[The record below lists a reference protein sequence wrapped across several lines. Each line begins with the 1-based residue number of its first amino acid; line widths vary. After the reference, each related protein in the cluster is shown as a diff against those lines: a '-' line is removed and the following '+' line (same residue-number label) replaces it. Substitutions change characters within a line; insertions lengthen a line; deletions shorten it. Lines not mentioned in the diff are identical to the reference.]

1 MNWTF
6 RNRSSSVISRRSERG
21 ATLIVFTMLTA
32 MVIIPMIGL
41 AIDASILYW
50 TKAKLS
56 AAVDA
61 GALAAGRD
69 LSADPTTT
77 AQNYIYANLP
87 QGWLRTAYSPAPTVT
102 VALDTPTVGTRR
114 VTVAASVTV
123 PLYFMRIFGQQSA
136 LVSAS
141 GVSSRRDTNIILVID
156 RSYSMQ
162 LAGACS
168 TMIASAQSFVNN
180 FANGRDT
187 LSLISFST
195 TPYADFPPT
204 QSFQPGLNT
213 KLGTAVCNG
222 YTNTAAALNLAY
234 TQIRG
239 IPSASSKLNVI
250 VLFTDGVPDS
260 VQGDFQGDGTDTGT
274 NIIKRVTDMRYNWQS
289 TSTTPISVLAS
300 GCGASTHLTGIVVD
314 TPGTTSPPPLNN
326 QTGGVYNPA
335 GVPITTN
342 ILLPGLV
349 SNACGSFATNELK
362 MRNDIAYLPARDA
375 LLDPSSSLGNLLT
388 GFRTATDGS
397 DTYPTGNPY
406 QGKLRSD
413 SPQSI
418 MHASENAA
426 DAQAQTIRNDGTYK
440 PIIYT
445 IGLGGTSSQPIDD
458 ELLERIANDPR
469 STNYDSSKAAGE
481 YIPCTAAGLASAF
494 QQVASQILHLA
505 K

>member
-1 MNWTF
+1 M
-6 RNRSSSVISRRSERG
+6 SRRNERG
-21 ATLIVFTMLTA
+21 VTLVMFTMMVAL
-32 MVIIPMIGL
+32 VIIPMIGL
-41 AIDASILYW
+41 AIDGSILYW

-87 QGWLRTAYSPAPTVT
+87 PGWLGSSYSPAPTVT
-102 VALDTPTVGTRR
+102 VALDTPTLGTRR

-123 PLYFMRIFGQQSA
+123 PLYFMRFLGQPSTI
-136 LVSAS
+136 VSAS
-141 GVSSRRDTNIILVID
+141 GVSSRRDTNIILIID

-168 TMIASAQSFVNN
+168 TMIASAQSFINN

-195 TPYADFPPT
+195 TANADFGPT

-239 IPSASSKLNVI
+239 IAGASSKLNVI

-260 VQGDFQGDGTDTGT
+260 VQGDFQGDGTTSSS
-274 NIIKRVTDMRYNWQS
+274 NVIKKLIDVRYNWQS
-289 TSTTPISVLAS
+289 PYTLVS
-300 GCGASTHLTGIVVD
+300 GGVAASTCNSSAHLTGIVVD

-326 QTGGVYNPA
+326 QTGGVYNPI
-335 GVPITTN
+335 GVPISTN

-349 SNACGSFATNELK
+349 SNACGSFSSNELK
-362 MRNDIAYLPARDA
+362 MRNDIAYLPPKDA
-375 LLDPSSSLGNLLT
+375 LLDPSTGLGNLLT
-388 GFRTATDGS
+388 GFRTAADGS
-397 DTYPTGNPY
+397 DTYPSGNPY
-406 QGKLRSD
+406 LGKLRSD

-426 DAQAQTIRNDGTYK
+426 DAQARTIRNDTTYK

-469 STNYDSSKAAGE
+469 STSHDSSNTGE

-494 QQVASQILHLA
+494 QQVASQILHLS